1 MMVAAN
7 PHEAPQMITERLYVV
22 DRIEGTIAV
31 LIDDD
36 GRSASVPLERLP
48 NGVEEGI
55 VLRVTL
61 ASANVPNWSHAA
73 IDQTETKRRRQ
84 EAEELRAKLE
94 DRDPGGDIES

>member
-7 PHEAPQMITERLYVV
+7 PHEAPPMITERLYVV

-48 NGVEEGI
+48 AGVAEGI

-73 IDQTETKRRRQ
+73 IDQTETKRRKQ
-84 EAEELRAKLE
+84 EAAELRAKL
-94 DRDPGGDIES
+94 DNRDPGGDIEA

>member
-1 MMVAAN
+1 
-7 PHEAPQMITERLYVV
+7 MITERLYVV

-48 NGVEEGI
+48 SGVEEGI
-55 VLRVTL
+55 VLRVIL

-73 IDQTETKRRRQ
+73 IDQTETKRRRR
-84 EAEELRAKLE
+84 EVEELRAKLE
-94 DRDPGGDIES
+94 DRDPAGGIET

>member
-1 MMVAAN
+1 
-7 PHEAPQMITERLYVV
+7 MITEWFYVV

-36 GRSASVPLERLP
+36 GRPASVPLERLP
-48 NGVEEGI
+48 SGVEEGV

-73 IDQTETKRRRQ
+73 IDQTETRRRKQ
-84 EAEELRAKLE
+84 EAEELLAKLE
-94 DRDPGGDIES
+94 DRDPGGEIEA